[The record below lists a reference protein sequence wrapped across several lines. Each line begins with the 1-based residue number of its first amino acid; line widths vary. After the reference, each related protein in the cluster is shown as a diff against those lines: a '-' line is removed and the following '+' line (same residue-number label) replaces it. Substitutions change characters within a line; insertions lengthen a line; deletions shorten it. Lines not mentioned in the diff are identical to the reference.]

1 MGSTPTSGILENK
14 GFAKRDPSRANPA
27 KRRLFANLG
36 RTSLRWWRRLRS
48 TRHRHPER
56 PRVLEVLADEPNL
69 LRMNVC
75 AGEGYE
81 KLCPFLGIA
90 VPNEVFPW
98 VRPRI

>member
-1 MGSTPTSGILENK
+1 
-14 GFAKRDPSRANPA
+14 
-27 KRRLFANLG
+27 
-36 RTSLRWWRRLRS
+36 
-48 TRHRHPER
+48 
-56 PRVLEVLADEPNL
+56 VLEVLADEPNL

-90 VPNEVFPW
+90 VPNEAFPW